1 MGNEFKT
8 KRWLNAK
15 KLKQIIKYA
24 NDFILTGP
32 RSSMMEDILK
42 ILIYL
47 AIPNCESKTT
57 ITLKCNAF
65 LALIPIQLVAENDIV
80 TM

>member
-1 MGNEFKT
+1 MENEFIAN
-8 KRWLNAK
+8 RWLNAK
-15 KLKQIIKYA
+15 RLKQIIEYA
-24 NDFILTGP
+24 NDSILTGP
-32 RSSMMEDILK
+32 RSSMVEDILK

-47 AIPNCESKTT
+47 TIPNCESKTT

-65 LALIPIQLVAENDIV
+65 LAFIPIQLVAENDIF